1 MGLGFFAKQ
10 LSQLNFLSLSLFL
23 TGPKNNSLRVST
35 STSRLSIRRKVDKRI
50 RNRAKR
56 EKGTEPFVG
65 GKTQK
70 QLSDYAFS
78 LC

>member
-10 LSQLNFLSLSLFL
+10 LSQLNFLSLSLSL
-23 TGPKNNSLRVST
+23 TGPKNSSLRVST

-50 RNRAKR
+50 RNRAER
-56 EKGTEPFVG
+56 EKETEPFVG